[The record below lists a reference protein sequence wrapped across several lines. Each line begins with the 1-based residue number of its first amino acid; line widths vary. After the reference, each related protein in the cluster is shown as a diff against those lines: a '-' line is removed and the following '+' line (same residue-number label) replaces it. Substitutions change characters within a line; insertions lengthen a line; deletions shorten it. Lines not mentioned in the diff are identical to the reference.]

1 MHRGVANNTDPEP
14 GRCRR
19 TDGKKWR
26 CGRDV
31 VPDQK
36 YCERHVHRGRNRSR
50 KHAADGGGQAGGAS
64 TSSGGNTTTATTTS
78 STSSGGGGG
87 GSSGITNVGPI
98 RGGGTSSSCTPT
110 GSSSTFSLSSFQR
123 PSNLS
128 VKSFSSSHSASPAG
142 GSSPAASSQF
152 GQLPPG
158 SLASSPSA
166 AGGGGGAS
174 THLTN
179 KDYRYFPSVLSL
191 SFCRAGWTSC
201 C

>member
-1 MHRGVANNTDPEP
+1 VANNTDPEP

-166 AGGGGGAS
+166 GGGGGGAS